1 MTTESTDVR
10 LNEQVNQL
18 EEQVNLLLDLLE
30 TLSQENAVLLEHEK
44 QLTQDRSALLEKN
57 DKARVQ
63 VEAMLG
69 RLRTMEHS

>member
-1 MTTESTDVR
+1 MSIESTDIR

-18 EEQVNLLLDLLE
+18 EKQVAILLE
-30 TLSQENAVLLEHEK
+30 LLESFSQENADLLEREK
-44 QLTQDRSALLEKN
+44 QLMRERSMLLEKN